1 VTDLLERKKNLKLQQ
16 KNSFILMNFFKK
28 LFKTYQESSKEKK
41 VNEQEVHLS
50 LDDSFVHH
58 FINKG
63 GKFLYC
69 TSINEVSNHLK
80 NILQENNWRKVT
92 CTDFDLLKITDKI
105 DISVQNHSSESVPFF
120 TSCEHLIADKGEI
133 LFSSNQ
139 LGSHKLA
146 SLSKHF
152 IVYATTSQ
160 LVKNTGEGLTGIK
173 THFSGNIPTNISSVK
188 NYTFEVEDDN
198 FLSYGNNNT
207 KDLYL
212 LLFEDL

>member
-1 VTDLLERKKNLKLQQ
+1 
-16 KNSFILMNFFKK
+16 MNFFKK
-28 LFKTYQESSKEKK
+28 LIQNFKETPKEEEVKEQP
-41 VNEQEVHLS
+41 VNLS
-50 LDDSFVHH
+50 LDDSFVHN

-69 TSINEVSNHLK
+69 TSMNEVTNNLK
-80 NILQENNWRKVT
+80 KILHENNWKKVT
-92 CTDFDLLKITDKI
+92 CSDYDLLKIIEKVDA
-105 DISVQNHSSESVPFF
+105 SVQNHSSDTTPFF

-139 LGSHKLA
+139 LGSSRLA
-146 SLSKHF
+146 LHSKHF

-173 THFSGNIPTNISSVK
+173 AHFSGNIPTNISAVK
-188 NYTFEVEDDN
+188 NYSFQTDDN
-198 FLSYGNNNT
+198 FLNYSNSNT

>member
-1 VTDLLERKKNLKLQQ
+1 
-16 KNSFILMNFFKK
+16 MNFFKK
-28 LFKTYQESSKEKK
+28 LFKTYKSSSEDKK
-41 VNEQEVHLS
+41 INQQEVHLS

-69 TSINEVSNHLK
+69 TSINEVTSNLK
-80 NILQENNWRKVT
+80 NILKENNWKKVV
-92 CTDFDLLKITDKI
+92 CSDYDLLKITKNI
-105 DISVQNHSSESVPFF
+105 DVSIQKHTSDSIPFF
-120 TSCEHLIADKGEI
+120 TSCEHLIADKGDI

-139 LGSHKLA
+139 LGSSRLA
-146 SLSKHF
+146 SHSKHF

-160 LVKNTGEGLTGIK
+160 LVRNTGEGLTGIK
-173 THFSGNIPTNISSVK
+173 THFKGNIPTNISSVK
-188 NYTFEVEDDN
+188 NYKFEVNDDDN
-198 FLSYGNNNT
+198 FLSYSNNNT